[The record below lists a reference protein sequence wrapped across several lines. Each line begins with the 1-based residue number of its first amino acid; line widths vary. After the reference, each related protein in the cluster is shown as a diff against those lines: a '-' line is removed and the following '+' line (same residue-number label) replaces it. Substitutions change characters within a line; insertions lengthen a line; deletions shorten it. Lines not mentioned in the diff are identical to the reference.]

1 MIWLLIKYIIFIS
14 LSNFRDPIAIFNYV
28 IPCVDIKFM
37 PWRWTKFT
45 SLFNGIKKRQQSW
58 RQMGW

>member
-14 LSNFRDPIAIFNYV
+14 LFNFRDPIAIFNYV

-37 PWRWTKFT
+37 PWRSIKIVT
-45 SLFNGIKKRQQSW
+45 LFKGIKKTPAELTFS
-58 RQMGW
+58 GL